1 MVTLKIQSLD
11 DIIRAYLCGLGFAG
25 DKAAATI
32 KQLKTKLTENGDG
45 DAAVEA
51 LDHLLYQSARQIFKN
66 SSLDKP
72 QLIALL
78 KFCYLRS
85 NGAQKWGG
93 SVFEPSAID
102 CKMAEQLH
110 QEIIHVAPNYVL
122 SHMEPQPIEIPQP
135 GKLIKKIFKHK
146 SK

>member
-1 MVTLKIQSLD
+1 MELPMVTLKIQSLD

-93 SVFEPSAID
+93 SVFEPSAKWRNS
-102 CKMAEQLH
+102 CT
-110 QEIIHVAPNYVL
+110 
-122 SHMEPQPIEIPQP
+122 
-135 GKLIKKIFKHK
+135 KKSSMWRRTMFCHTW
-146 SK
+146 SRSR

>member
-85 NGAQKWGG
+85 NGAQKWL
-93 SVFEPSAID
+93 S
-102 CKMAEQLH
+102 L
-110 QEIIHVAPNYVL
+110 IH
-122 SHMEPQPIEIPQP
+122 I
-135 GKLIKKIFKHK
+135 
-146 SK
+146 

>member
-85 NGAQKWGG
+85 NGAQNGAAACLSLRQSTAKWRN
-93 SVFEPSAID
+93 S
-102 CKMAEQLH
+102 CT
-110 QEIIHVAPNYVL
+110 
-122 SHMEPQPIEIPQP
+122 
-135 GKLIKKIFKHK
+135 KKSSMWHRTMFCHTW
-146 SK
+146 SRNR